1 MGSNSS
7 SVYSFSKFY
16 KHFYRV
22 IESKAKLHYLQRYSV
37 LYETSNQVDPS
48 NTPTCNFQSI
58 SKSDIFK
65 INPCT
70 IWHIGEFR
78 KLFPKMGGVTEDIPD
93 FSMLFPDF
101 VISGH
106 QTGFFCKLFP
116 AEFHEYLP
124 IFSQKRG
131 MTHRLFRKLFPIS
144 DTRILDPVSFKLEY
158 LYHV

>member
-1 MGSNSS
+1 MAYRRISET
-7 SVYSFSKFY
+7 VSKNGRCHRGYPGF
-16 KHFYRV
+16 
-22 IESKAKLHYLQRYSV
+22 
-37 LYETSNQVDPS
+37 
-48 NTPTCNFQSI
+48 
-58 SKSDIFK
+58 
-65 INPCT
+65 
-70 IWHIGEFR
+70 
-78 KLFPKMGGVTEDIPD
+78 